1 LAFDPSLTY
10 ELVLPSS
17 VWTPLEAH
25 LFRDDHDEHG
35 AVIAAGVARVGD
47 RVRLLGRHVFLAE
60 DGVSYVPGKRGYR
73 MLTAEFVRDQ
83 ALFCRDEKLAYLAI
97 HNHFGADSVSFSSD
111 DLQSHERGYPA
122 LRDVTRGQIVG
133 AVVFAKNAAAGDL
146 WLDSGRA
153 PLKVVR
159 ALGANIVETYP
170 RVPARPNGAG
180 VEFDRQ
186 ARLFG
191 DRGQALLARQ
201 RVGIIGLGGVGSLV
215 AEYLSRLG
223 VGVLVLVDPDRLE
236 PSNLPRVVGSSR
248 RDAMLPLTGPG
259 APAGVRKRA
268 ARVAKLKVDIANR
281 EARRSRC
288 DIEIVRHPKSVTGDD
303 VARDLAACDYLFL
316 AADSMQAR
324 LVFNALVHQF
334 LIPGTQLG
342 AKVPVDLKTGEVGRV
357 FSVVRP
363 IMPGETCLSC
373 NGLISASKLQEEA
386 LTPEERRA
394 QRYVDEPD
402 IPAPSVITL
411 NAVAAAHG
419 VNDYLFRLTGLRDA
433 RLKEEF
439 VYYEPRTGSS
449 RIEEPRRDHDCLECG
464 EIAASRFAR
473 GDLASLPTEEP
484 PRKGRRRTARS
495 RS

>member
-1 LAFDPSLTY
+1 MALDASLTY
-10 ELVLPSS
+10 ELVLPAR
-17 VWTPLEAH
+17 VWGPLEAH

-47 RVRLLGRHVFLAE
+47 RMRLLGRHVFLAE
-60 DGVSYVPGKRGYR
+60 DGVGYVAGQRGYR
-73 MLTAEFVRDQ
+73 MLTGEFVRDQ
-83 ALFCRDEKLAYLAI
+83 ALFCRDEQLAYLAV
-97 HNHFGADSVSFSSD
+97 HNHFGRDSVEFSGD
-111 DLQSHERGYPA
+111 DLRSHERGYPA

-133 AVVFAKNAAAGDL
+133 GVVFAKNAAAGDL
-146 WLDSGRA
+146 WLESGRA
-153 PLKVVR
+153 PLRLVR
-159 ALGANIVETYP
+159 ALGANIIEMYP
-170 RVPARPNGAG
+170 QLPARPRGASA
-180 VEFDRQ
+180 EYDRQ

-191 DRGQALLARQ
+191 DRGQALLGRQ
-201 RVGIIGLGGVGSLV
+201 RVGVIGLGGVGSLV

-223 VGVLVLVDPDRLE
+223 IGTLVLVDPDRLE
-236 PSNLPRVVGSSR
+236 PSNLPRVVGSTR
-248 RDAMLPLTGPG
+248 RDAMLPLTGPN

-268 ARVAKLKVDIANR
+268 ARVARLKVDIANR
-281 EARRSRC
+281 EAQRGRSG
-288 DIEIVRHPKSVTGDD
+288 IEVVRHPKSVTADD

-324 LVFNALVHQF
+324 LVFNALVHQY

-342 AKVPVDLKTGEVGRV
+342 AKVPVDEKSGEVGRV

-386 LTPEERRA
+386 LTSEERRA

-419 VNDYLFRLTGLRDA
+419 VNDYLFRLTGLRLS

-449 RIEEPRRDHDCLECG
+449 RIEEPRRDHDCVECG
-464 EIAASRFAR
+464 EVSVSRFAR
-473 GDLASLPTEEP
+473 GDATSLPTEEP
-484 PRKGRRRTARS
+484 PKKRKRIRAPRK
-495 RS
+495 